1 MFAHFDFDRCTGTL
15 LSHLCDGIRHCPQGD
30 DEWFCDLTCPN
41 ECECAGLY
49 VSCRNLNLT
58 TLPAAMPKNVKK
70 LDLSDNGL
78 GPDLST
84 VDFSPHVEL
93 GELILQRNG
102 IEVLSMQHNTH
113 KNDRICICM
122 CVNIII
128 VATAYKKYLISRSF
142 NEYAREVRWKCCLYM
157 NIHEHERITHVL
169 AIMLL

>member
-1 MFAHFDFDRCTGTL
+1 MFAHFDFDRCIGTL

-102 IEVLSMQHNTH
+102 IEVLSM
-113 KNDRICICM
+113 
-122 CVNIII
+122 
-128 VATAYKKYLISRSF
+128 
-142 NEYAREVRWKCCLYM
+142 
-157 NIHEHERITHVL
+157 
-169 AIMLL
+169 